1 MVKRTTEVQ
10 TNNSTMSV
18 LNGKKILLG
27 VSGGIA
33 AYKTASLVR
42 LFIKAGAHVQVIM
55 TPASKDFVTPLT
67 LSTLSKNPV
76 HSSFFNEEDDNS
88 QWNNHVELAL
98 WADLMLIAPATA
110 NTLSKMTNGNCDNLL
125 IATYLSAKCPV
136 YFAPAMD
143 LDMYKHPSIKASFDA
158 LKQYKNVMIPA
169 ETGEL
174 ASGLSGEGRMA
185 EPENIIAF
193 LEADL
198 ESKLPLKGK
207 KILIT
212 AGPTYEAI
220 DPVRFIG
227 NHSSGK
233 MGFDIA
239 NEAANLG
246 ASVVLVAGPTHFK
259 VKNST
264 IELINVVSAQ
274 EMYDACH
281 LHFNSVDVA
290 IAAAAVADY
299 KPKVVAA
306 QKIKKAPDTFV
317 IELEKTK
324 DILLSLGAIKK
335 KQFLIGFALETENEI
350 ENAKLKIQKKN
361 LNLIVLNSLQD
372 KGAGFQTS
380 TNKVTFID
388 KSFQIEAMQLKA
400 KESVAVDILNKVISH
415 FYEK

>member
-1 MVKRTTEVQ
+1 MVKLTTEVQ

-76 HSSFFNEEDDNS
+76 HSTFFNEDD
-88 QWNNHVELAL
+88 QDAVWNNHVELGL
-98 WADLMLIAPATA
+98 WADLILIAPATA
-110 NTLSKMTNGNCDNLL
+110 NTLSKMATGNCDNLL

-143 LDMYKHPSIKASFDA
+143 LDMYKHPSTISSFTA
-158 LKQYKNVMIPA
+158 LKQFGNVMIPA
-169 ETGEL
+169 ESGEL

-239 NEAANLG
+239 DAAANLG
-246 ASVVLVAGPTHFK
+246 ALVVLVSGPTNLK
-259 VKNST
+259 VKNS
-264 IELINVVSAQ
+264 LVKVINVVSAQ
-274 EMYDACH
+274 EMFDACH
-281 LHFNSVDVA
+281 LHFNDVDVA

-299 KPKVVAA
+299 KPKVVAV
-306 QKIKKAPDTFV
+306 QKIKKAADEFS

-324 DILLSLGAIKK
+324 DILLSLGKIKK
-335 KQFLIGFALETENEI
+335 NQFLIGFALETENEI

-361 LNLIVLNSLQD
+361 LDLIVLNSLQD
-372 KGAGFQTS
+372 KGAGFQKP

-388 KSFQIEAMQLKA
+388 KEFKIEPMDLKS
-400 KESVAVDILNKVISH
+400 KESVAIDILNKVIEH
-415 FYEK
+415 FYV

>member
-1 MVKRTTEVQ
+1 
-10 TNNSTMSV
+10 MSV
-18 LNGKKILLG
+18 LSGKKIVLG

-33 AYKTASLVR
+33 AYKTATLVR

-76 HSSFFNEEDDNS
+76 HSTFYNEEDDNA
-88 QWNNHVELAL
+88 QWNNHVELGL

-110 NTLSKMTNGNCDNLL
+110 NTLSKMVNGNCDNLL

-143 LDMYKHPSIKASFDA
+143 LDMYKHPSTVASFHT
-158 LKQYKNVMIPA
+158 LKQFGDIIIPA
-169 ETGEL
+169 ETGQL

-193 LEADL
+193 LENDL
-198 ESKLPLKGK
+198 ESKLPLRGK
-207 KILIT
+207 KILVT
-212 AGPTYEAI
+212 AGPTFEAI

-239 NEAANLG
+239 ESAANYG
-246 ASVVLVAGPTHFK
+246 AEVILISGPTHL
-259 VKNST
+259 NS
-264 IELINVVSAQ
+264 INPVINLIRVTSAK

-281 LHFNSVDVA
+281 EHFNSIDVA
-290 IAAAAVADY
+290 ICAAAVADY
-299 KPKVVAA
+299 KPKFVAE
-306 QKIKKAPDTFV
+306 QKIKKEEAIIK
-317 IELEKTK
+317 IELEKTE
-324 DILLSLGAIKK
+324 DILASLGKIKQN
-335 KQFLIGFALETENEI
+335 QFLIGFALETENEI

-361 LNLIVLNSLQD
+361 LDLIVLNSLQD
-372 KGAGFQTS
+372 EGAGFGKA
-380 TNKVTFID
+380 TNKITFINKD
-388 KSFQIEAMQLKA
+388 FIVEPMDLKS
-400 KESVAVDILNKVISH
+400 KELVANDIMNKVIS
-415 FYEK
+415 FNEMSTKSK

>member
-1 MVKRTTEVQ
+1 
-10 TNNSTMSV
+10 MSV

-76 HSSFFNEEDDNS
+76 HSSFFNQDDEDAV
-88 QWNNHVELAL
+88 WNNHVELAL

-110 NTLSKMTNGNCDNLL
+110 NTLSKMATGNCDNLL

-143 LDMYKHPSIKASFDA
+143 LDMYKHPSTLSSFAA
-158 LKQYKNVMIPA
+158 LKQFGNVMIPA
-169 ETGEL
+169 ENGEL

-207 KILIT
+207 KILVT

-239 NEAANLG
+239 NEAASLG
-246 ASVVLVAGPTHFK
+246 AEVFLIAGPTHYKANNALVK
-259 VKNST
+259 VVD
-264 IELINVVSAQ
+264 VVSAQ

-281 LHFNSVDVA
+281 LYFNDVDAA

-299 KPKVVAA
+299 RPKFVAD
-306 QKIKKAPDTFV
+306 QKIKKTAAEFS

-324 DILLSLGAIKK
+324 DILSSLGAIKK
-335 KQFLIGFALETENEI
+335 NQFLIGFALETENEI

-361 LNLIVLNSLQD
+361 LDLIVLNSLQD
-372 KGAGFQTS
+372 KGAGFKKE

-388 KSFQIEAMQLKA
+388 KNFEIEPMELKS
-400 KESVAVDILNKVISH
+400 KESVAADILNKVILH
-415 FYEK
+415 FSKS

>member
-1 MVKRTTEVQ
+1 
-10 TNNSTMSV
+10 MSV

-33 AYKTASLVR
+33 AYKTATLVR

-76 HSSFFNEEDDNS
+76 HSSFFNEDDEDAV
-88 QWNNHVELAL
+88 WNNHVELGL

-110 NTLSKMTNGNCDNLL
+110 NTLSKMATGNCDNLL
-125 IATYLSAKCPV
+125 IAAYLSAKCPV

-143 LDMYKHPSIKASFDA
+143 LDMYKHPSTISSFIA
-158 LKQYKNVMIPA
+158 LKEFGNIIIPA
-169 ETGEL
+169 ENGEL

-239 NEAANLG
+239 NTAASLG
-246 ASVVLVAGPTHFK
+246 AQVILVAGPTYYK
-259 VKNST
+259 PKNASV
-264 IELINVVSAQ
+264 EVINVVSAQ

-281 LHFNSVDVA
+281 LYYNDVDVA
-290 IAAAAVADY
+290 ISAAAVADY
-299 KPKVVAA
+299 RPKVVAL
-306 QKIKKAPDTFV
+306 QKIKKTTEEFL

-324 DILLSLGAIKK
+324 DILASLGAIKK
-335 KQFLIGFALETENEI
+335 NQFLIGFALETQNEI

-361 LNLIVLNSLQD
+361 LDLIVLNSLQD
-372 KGAGFQTS
+372 EGAGFKKE

-388 KSFQIEAMQLKA
+388 KNFKIEPMDLKT
-400 KESVAVDILNKVISH
+400 KESVAVDILNKVLEH
-415 FYEK
+415 FNQQ

>member
-1 MVKRTTEVQ
+1 
-10 TNNSTMSV
+10 MSV
-18 LNGKKILLG
+18 LSGKKIVLG
-27 VSGGIA
+27 ISGGIA
-33 AYKTASLVR
+33 AYKTATLVR

-76 HSSFFNEEDDNS
+76 YSSFYNEEDENA
-88 QWNNHVELAL
+88 QWNNHVDLAL
-98 WADLMLIAPATA
+98 WADLMIIAPATA
-110 NTLSKMTNGNCDNLL
+110 NTLSKMVNGNCDNLL

-143 LDMYKHPSIKASFDA
+143 LDMYKHPSTIASFQS
-158 LKQYKNVMIPA
+158 LKQFGNIIIPA
-169 ETGEL
+169 ESGEL

-185 EPENIIAF
+185 EPENIVAF

-239 NEAANLG
+239 QSAANLG
-246 ASVVLVAGPTHFK
+246 ASVILVSGPSHFK
-259 VKNST
+259 IEHNLVKV
-264 IELINVVSAQ
+264 IRVVSAQ

-281 LHFNSVDVA
+281 EYYADVDVA

-299 KPKVVAA
+299 RPKNVSN
-306 QKIKKAPDTFV
+306 QKIKKTEDNFS

-324 DILLSLGAIKK
+324 DILASLGEIKK
-335 KQFLIGFALETENEI
+335 NQFLIGFALETENEI

-361 LNLIVLNSLQD
+361 LDLIVLNSLQD
-372 KGAGFQTS
+372 KGAGFGKP
-380 TNKVTFID
+380 TNKITFIY
-388 KSFQIEAMQLKA
+388 KNFKVEAMELKS
-400 KESVAVDILNKVISH
+400 KEAVADDILNKVIAH
-415 FYEK
+415 YYA

>member
-1 MVKRTTEVQ
+1 
-10 TNNSTMSV
+10 MSV
-18 LNGKKILLG
+18 LSGKKIILG

-33 AYKTASLVR
+33 AYKTATLVR
-42 LFIKAGAHVQVIM
+42 LFIKAGAHIQVIM

-76 HSSFFNEEDDNS
+76 HSTFYDENDENA
-88 QWNNHVELAL
+88 QWNNHVELGL
-98 WADLMLIAPATA
+98 WADLILIAPATA
-110 NTLSKMTNGNCDNLL
+110 NTMSKMVNGNCDNLL

-143 LDMYKHPSIKASFDA
+143 LDMYKHPSTIATFKSLNEFG
-158 LKQYKNVMIPA
+158 NFIIPA
-169 ETGEL
+169 ESGEL

-185 EPENIIAF
+185 EPENIISF

-212 AGPTYEAI
+212 AGPTYESI

-239 NEAANLG
+239 NCAANLG
-246 ASVVLVAGPTHFK
+246 ANVTLVSGPSNLTPENK
-259 VKNST
+259 SIILKR
-264 IELINVVSAQ
+264 VVSAQ
-274 EMYDACH
+274 QMFDAC
-281 LHFNSVDVA
+281 NDYYSSCDVM

-299 KPKVVAA
+299 KPKNIAVN
-306 QKIKKAPDTFV
+306 KIKKSNFDLH

-324 DILLSLGAIKK
+324 DILASLGEIKK
-335 KQFLIGFALETENEI
+335 NQFLIGFALETENEI

-361 LNLIVLNSLQD
+361 LDLIVLNSLQD
-372 KGAGFQTS
+372 EGAGFGKP
-380 TNKVTFID
+380 TNKITFID
-388 KSFQIEAMQLKA
+388 KNFIIEPMNLKS
-400 KESVAVDILNKVISH
+400 KEAVAVDIINKIIHH
-415 FYEK
+415 FNA

>member
-1 MVKRTTEVQ
+1 
-10 TNNSTMSV
+10 MSI
-18 LNGKKILLG
+18 LSGKKIILG

-33 AYKTASLVR
+33 AYKSASLVR

-76 HSSFFNEEDDNS
+76 HSSFFNEEDDDAI
-88 QWNNHVELAL
+88 WNNHVDLAL
-98 WADLMLIAPATA
+98 WADYMIIAPATA
-110 NTLSKMTNGNCDNLL
+110 NTMSKMVSGNCDNLL

-143 LDMYKHPSIKASFDA
+143 LDMYKHPSTKTNFEAFAKYGNII
-158 LKQYKNVMIPA
+158 IPA
-169 ETGEL
+169 ESGEL

-193 LEADL
+193 LEKDI

-239 NEAANLG
+239 QAAANLG
-246 ASVVLVAGPTHFK
+246 AQVTLVSGPTHLQI
-259 VKNST
+259 KNS
-264 IELINVVSAQ
+264 LINLVRVTSAQ
-274 EMYDACH
+274 EMYDVCH
-281 LHFNSVDVA
+281 QYFSNSDVM

-299 KPKVVAA
+299 RPKNVAT
-306 QKIKKAPDTFV
+306 QKIKKSEPTFT

-324 DILLSLGAIKK
+324 DILASLGQIKK
-335 KQFLIGFALETENEI
+335 NQFLIGFALETENEI

-361 LNLIVLNSLQD
+361 LDLIVLNSLND
-372 KGAGFQTS
+372 SGAGFGKP

-388 KSFQIEAMQLKA
+388 KNFKIEPENLKS
-400 KESVAVDILNKVISH
+400 KEAVAIDIVNKIVSH
-415 FYEK
+415 YA

>member
-1 MVKRTTEVQ
+1 
-10 TNNSTMSV
+10 MSV

-76 HSSFFNEEDDNS
+76 HSSFFNQDDEDAV
-88 QWNNHVELAL
+88 WNNHVELAL

-110 NTLSKMTNGNCDNLL
+110 NTLSKMATGNCDNLL

-143 LDMYKHPSIKASFDA
+143 LDMYKHPSTLSSFSA
-158 LKQYKNVMIPA
+158 LKQFGNHMIPA
-169 ETGEL
+169 ENGEL

-185 EPENIIAF
+185 EPENIVAF

-239 NEAANLG
+239 NEAASLG
-246 ASVVLVAGPTHFK
+246 AHVILVAGPTHFK
-259 VKNST
+259 TKNDQV
-264 IELINVVSAQ
+264 EVINVISAQ
-274 EMYDACH
+274 EMYEACH
-281 LHFNSVDVA
+281 LHFNDVDAA

-299 KPKVVAA
+299 KPKVVAL
-306 QKIKKAPDTFV
+306 QKIKKASDEFS

-324 DILLSLGAIKK
+324 DILASLGIIKK
-335 KQFLIGFALETENEI
+335 NQFLVGFALETENEI

-361 LNLIVLNSLQD
+361 LDLIVLNSLQD
-372 KGAGFQTS
+372 EGAGFKKE

-388 KSFQIEAMQLKA
+388 RNFNIEPMELKS
-400 KESVAVDILNKVISH
+400 KESVAVDILNKVVSH
-415 FYEK
+415 FSEAE